1 MRAASGASRTR
12 CCASDEFPRRAPS
25 KLVTESRGAAPTSG
39 GENEMTT
46 ATGTTQVHEVEIR
59 ASAAQIWA
67 ALTSSEWTQRYG
79 YGGSVEYDLRP
90 GGVYRAFATAEM
102 LACGAPEV
110 VVEGEVIVADAPRR
124 FEQTWH
130 ALVRLWLS
138 RRNRQAACGS
148 RSRRRGATPRG
159 RRDATTSTAR
169 RSPPPSSAATCPRP
183 AAAGASCSTTPA
195 RARGGSRACRIALV
209 RTVPGRCRAPGQAL

>member
-1 MRAASGASRTR
+1 
-12 CCASDEFPRRAPS
+12 
-25 KLVTESRGAAPTSG
+25 
-39 GENEMTT
+39 MTT

-110 VVEGEVIVADAPRR
+110 VVEGEVLVADAPRR
-124 FEQTWH
+124 LEQTWH
-130 ALVRLWLS
+130 ALFDSVVAAEPAGRVRFEIAPTQRNTTRVVVIHDLDGAPITAAIVGGDVPEAGGGWRFVLDDL
-138 RRNRQAACGS
+138 RRELEEDPALAA
-148 RSRRRGATPRG
+148 
-159 RRDATTSTAR
+159 
-169 RSPPPSSAATCPRP
+169 
-183 AAAGASCSTTPA
+183 
-195 RARGGSRACRIALV
+195 
-209 RTVPGRCRAPGQAL
+209 